1 MKIKR
6 DTKRKTR
13 KQMMLAGTVGVT
25 ILVFVAGCSTSKR
38 SRAMAQQQTIHEPN
52 VGLVTE
58 VTQVSSAGVRR
69 RSVGLDIHRR

>member
-1 MKIKR
+1 MKIKG

-13 KQMMLAGTVGVT
+13 KQIMFAGTVGVT

-38 SRAMAQQQTIHEPN
+38 SQAMAKQQTIHEPN

-58 VTQVSSAGVRR
+58 VTQMSGAGVNR
-69 RSVGLDIHRR
+69 RSVGLDTRRR